1 MGKITVAE
9 ARRMRNISQEQM
21 AKYIGKS
28 LNSYRKKESGETKFY
43 VDEAYSICEV
53 LGMNME
59 DISFGEAVAKNCN
72 N

>member
-28 LNSYRKKESGETKFY
+28 LNSYRKKETGETKFY

-53 LGMNME
+53 LGMSMD